1 MISKV
6 RSIPSLKSDAEGERS
21 EKAFELWLG
30 FGLMEVFL
38 LRRSPFF
45 AWLLMLM
52 FTLIE
57 GL

>member
-45 AWLLMLM
+45 CMPLNVDVYAY
-52 FTLIE
+52 
-57 GL
+57 